1 MYITVVGGG
10 NSTPIFAALAADAGH
25 EVAIL
30 TRRPSDWNAKDI
42 GFVNDDPGY
51 MDGATELRKSIALVT
66 ADPAECIPQSEMIFI
81 AGLPIHHNPE
91 VLKKIRPHMDMSKRV
106 LH

>member
-30 TRRPSDWNAKDI
+30 IAGRRLGARTSAVP
-42 GFVNDDPGY
+42 GDPGY
-51 MDGATELRKSIALVT
+51 MGRATELRKSIALVT
-66 ADPAECIPQSEMIFI
+66 ADPAECIRS
-81 AGLPIHHNPE
+81 
-91 VLKKIRPHMDMSKRV
+91 RR
-106 LH
+106 